1 MHFLMTISA
10 DPPTYL
16 TWGWVSVSVP
26 NLIAI
31 LVTAALFVLAVLLP
45 FPGGHEDSQDES

>member
-1 MHFLMTISA
+1 MHVLTTIPA
-10 DPPTYL
+10 DPATYL

-31 LVTAALFVLAVLLP
+31 LVTVTLFVLAVVLP
-45 FPGGHEDSQDES
+45 FPGGYEDAQDES

>member
-1 MHFLMTISA
+1 MGFTTLIPTDA
-10 DPPTYL
+10 ATYL

-31 LVTAALFVLAVLLP
+31 LVTLALLVLAVLLP
-45 FPGGHEDSQDES
+45 FPTDRDHSEDDS